1 MGVAQRATSNP
12 EWLTPFRFLRLGVE
26 YYKCAGVPL
35 GLIASRAVTL
45 LEAFMGLAARR
56 AIVTIPVASVSH
68 RTVTKLLTLR
78 ARCLTLVT
86 EGSGCPLAP
95 GPLPSPPR
103 QWRLKEVSFDEAC
116 YHVSRNSTPSDSA
129 HAS

>member
-1 MGVAQRATSNP
+1 
-12 EWLTPFRFLRLGVE
+12 
-26 YYKCAGVPL
+26 
-35 GLIASRAVTL
+35 
-45 LEAFMGLAARR
+45 

-103 QWRLKEVSFDEAC
+103 QWRLKEVSFDEAR

-129 HAS
+129 HASPPAVHTKCASIRCRSVSFWLRQLFERQLRLLHDRVRRAQRRHRF